1 MVALFNTANHDPF
14 LHSQPITDL
23 IMRIPLLCIF
33 IVVLAL
39 PVFADDQ
46 QNASGPVAPPPL
58 IAPQQPSIQPGK
70 QPQWLPLQPPPSISP
85 SPASSPLLNTS
96 RTAESPTPQAA
107 SQPKKN
113 DTTLSTVASPAPK
126 KSAKANQRSKTNSAA
141 KNTGPGNNVP
151 PLLAAAVDE
160 SELAKQNV
168 TLWFHIFPNLRTLRQ
183 VTATPPLLAGIRSLH
198 AAAPVEEPE
207 PQITI
212 ESVLTKKLSQDGEE
226 TTGDVLDMLSSLV
239 ELQKNIKQ
247 QITVTTKKLK
257 TSTSEAE
264 KQALQE
270 ELSKLDKQLSETGA
284 DFERI
289 ATGVAP
295 EAFAEQEK
303 VTFVWKDELATLLE
317 PSIKELKQ
325 LTARARQKSDLKE
338 TIADYNKQVATAHRA
353 VDHLNRLISE
363 TKNPKIKIHLGE
375 LLPAWQ
381 NMEKRISSKLDL
393 TQRELAKL
401 ENKDVSLLQSS
412 GDSVREFFRDRG
424 LYLLIAVLAFGTI
437 LLAFRLI
444 ARLLFFVIPG
454 ARKEQ
459 RPIHVR
465 ILDIFFQIFSVVA
478 AVFGLIFVLYTAE
491 DWLLL
496 SATIILFVGL
506 AWTVRQT
513 LPKLWQQVRLVL
525 NMGSIREGERVIYN
539 GVPWKVE
546 AINVFC
552 KLYNPSLA
560 MHLRIP
566 IENMLGLVSRPY
578 HIDEPWFP
586 CKKGDWVA
594 IDGKPFAKVASLS
607 HEQVEVVELGGR
619 RTVYQTGD
627 FLGKSPANLSRN
639 FSLRVVFGLSY
650 DLQGEITTTVLETMK
665 TFLQKK
671 LEENGYTEHCL
682 SLSVD
687 FLQAGPSSL
696 DVAVLADFKGEQAS
710 AYRRIER
717 ALAKWCVDCCNANNW
732 DIPFPQMT
740 VHRPSDGKAS
750 A

>member
-1 MVALFNTANHDPF
+1 
-14 LHSQPITDL
+14 
-23 IMRIPLLCIF
+23 MRIPFLCSL
-33 IVVLAL
+33 IVALAL

-46 QNASGPVAPPPL
+46 QNVSGSPAPPPL
-58 IAPQQPSIQPGK
+58 IAPQQPPAQPNQ
-70 QPQWLPLQPPPSISP
+70 QPQWLPLQKSPPTSSSP
-85 SPASSPLLNTS
+85 ASAPLLKPNPPASSPVTQPAGQGK
-96 RTAESPTPQAA
+96 RTEAAPAATASPTP
-107 SQPKKN
+107 KK
-113 DTTLSTVASPAPK
+113 P
-126 KSAKANQRSKTNSAA
+126 AKANQRGKANSIA
-141 KNTGPGNNVP
+141 KSVGPGNNVP
-151 PLLAAAVDE
+151 PLLAATVDE
-160 SELAKQNV
+160 AELARQNA
-168 TLWFHIFPNLRTLRQ
+168 TAWYAIFPKLRPLRQ
-183 VTATPPLLAGIRSLH
+183 ITAAPPLLAGIRALH
-198 AAAPVEEPE
+198 ATAPIEEPE

-212 ESVLTKKLSQDGEE
+212 ESVLTKKLSQGSEE
-226 TTGDVLDMLSSLV
+226 TTDDILDMLSSLV

-247 QITVTTKKLK
+247 QVTITTKKLK
-257 TSTSEAE
+257 ASTSEAE

-295 EAFAEQEK
+295 ETLIDQQK
-303 VTFVWKDELATLLE
+303 VTFNWKDELATLLE

-325 LTARARQKSDLKE
+325 LTARVRKKSELKDA
-338 TIADYNKQVATAHRA
+338 IADYNKQVATARRA
-353 VDHLNRLISE
+353 LDHLNRLIDE
-363 TKNPKIKIHLGE
+363 TKNPKIKTHLGE

-381 NMEKRISSKLDL
+381 NMEKRIGSKLDL

-437 LLAFRLI
+437 LLAFRLL

-478 AVFGLIFVLYTAE
+478 AVFGLVFVLYTAE

-496 SATIILFVGL
+496 SATIILFLGL

-513 LPKLWQQVRLVL
+513 LPKMWQQVRLVL
-525 NMGSIREGERVIYN
+525 NMGSIREGERIVYG

-552 KLYNPSLA
+552 KLYNPALA

-607 HEQVEVVELGGR
+607 HEQVELVELGGR

-639 FSLRVVFGLSY
+639 FNLRVVFGLSY
-650 DLQGEITTTVLETMK
+650 DLQAEITTTVLETMK

-671 LEENGYTEHCL
+671 LEDNGYAEHCL

-696 DVAVLADFKGEQAS
+696 DVAVMADFKGEQAP

-732 DIPFPQMT
+732 EIPFPQLT
-740 VHRPSDGKAS
+740 VHRPSDGKVS
-750 A
+750 V

>member
-1 MVALFNTANHDPF
+1 MRFPF
-14 LHSQPITDL
+14 LCSL
-23 IMRIPLLCIF
+23 I
-33 IVVLAL
+33 VALAL
-39 PVFADDQ
+39 PVIADDQ
-46 QNASGPVAPPPL
+46 QNVSGSPAPPPL
-58 IAPQQPSIQPGK
+58 IAPQQPPAQPSQ
-70 QPQWLPLQPPPSISP
+70 QPQWLPLQASPPTSSSP
-85 SPASSPLLNTS
+85 ASAPLLNPNPPASSPV
-96 RTAESPTPQAA
+96 AQPAGQGKPADAA
-107 SQPKKN
+107 PAA
-113 DTTLSTVASPAPK
+113 TASPALK
-126 KSAKANQRSKTNSAA
+126 KPAKSNQRGKANSIA
-141 KNTGPGNNVP
+141 KSVGPGNNVP

-160 SELAKQNV
+160 AELARQNATV
-168 TLWFHIFPNLRTLRQ
+168 WYAIFPKLRPLRQ
-183 VTATPPLLAGIRSLH
+183 VTAAPPLLAGIRPLH
-198 AAAPVEEPE
+198 ATAPIEEPE

-212 ESVLTKKLSQDGEE
+212 ESVLTKKLSQGSEE
-226 TTGDVLDMLSSLV
+226 TTEDILDMLSSLV

-247 QITVTTKKLK
+247 QITITTKKLK
-257 TSTSEAE
+257 ASTSEAE

-295 EAFAEQEK
+295 ETLIDQQK
-303 VTFVWKDELATLLE
+303 VTFNWKDELATLLE

-325 LTARARQKSDLKE
+325 ITARVRKKSELKDA
-338 TIADYNKQVATAHRA
+338 IADYNKQVATARRA
-353 VDHLNRLISE
+353 LDHLNRLIDE
-363 TKNPKIKIHLGE
+363 TKNPKIKAHLGE

-381 NMEKRISSKLDL
+381 NMEKRIGSKLDL

-437 LLAFRLI
+437 LLAFRLL

-465 ILDIFFQIFSVVA
+465 IIDIFFQIFSVVA
-478 AVFGLIFVLYTAE
+478 AVFGLVFVLYTAE

-496 SATIILFVGL
+496 SATIILFLGL
-506 AWTVRQT
+506 VWTVRQT
-513 LPKLWQQVRLVL
+513 LPKMWQQVRLVL

-539 GVPWKVE
+539 GVPWRVE

-552 KLYNPSLA
+552 KLYNPALA

-607 HEQVEVVELGGR
+607 HEQVELVELGGR

-639 FSLRVVFGLSY
+639 FNIRVVFGLSY
-650 DLQGEITTTVLETMK
+650 DLQAEITTTVLETMK

-671 LEENGYTEHCL
+671 LEENGYAEHCL

-696 DVAVLADFKGEQAS
+696 DVAVLADFKGEQAP

-732 DIPFPQMT
+732 EIPFPQLT
-740 VHRPSDGKAS
+740 VHRPADGKVS

>member
-1 MVALFNTANHDPF
+1 
-14 LHSQPITDL
+14 
-23 IMRIPLLCIF
+23 MRIALLCSL
-33 IVVLAL
+33 IVALAL
-39 PVFADDQ
+39 PVCADDQ
-46 QNASGPVAPPPL
+46 QNVSGPSAPPPL
-58 IAPQQPSIQPGK
+58 IAPQQPSTQPGR
-70 QPQWLPLQPPPSISP
+70 QPQWLPLQAAPATSVSP
-85 SPASSPLLNTS
+85 GGTPLLTPTQDAPPRAAQPS
-96 RTAESPTPQAA
+96 GQAKRTEAGPAA
-107 SQPKKN
+107 AVSSVPKK
-113 DTTLSTVASPAPK
+113 P
-126 KSAKANQRSKTNSAA
+126 AKANQRGKANGVA
-141 KNTGPGNNVP
+141 KSVGPGNNVP
-151 PLLAAAVDE
+151 ALLAAAVDDA
-160 SELAKQNV
+160 ELARQNATV
-168 TLWFHIFPNLRTLRQ
+168 WYAIFPKLRPLRQ
-183 VTATPPLLAGIRSLH
+183 VSATPPLLAGIRPLH
-198 AAAPVEEPE
+198 ATAPVEEPE

-212 ESVLTKKLSQDGEE
+212 ESILTKKLGQGGEE
-226 TTGDVLDMLSSLV
+226 TTGDILDMLSSLV

-247 QITVTTKKLK
+247 QITITTKKLK
-257 TSTSEAE
+257 ASTSETE

-270 ELSKLDKQLSETGA
+270 ELNKLDKQLSETGA

-295 EAFAEQEK
+295 EALTDQGK
-303 VTFVWKDELATLLE
+303 VTFSWKDELATLLE

-325 LTARARQKSDLKE
+325 LTARARKKSELKD
-338 TIADYNKQVATAHRA
+338 TIADYNKQVAMARRA
-353 VDHLNRLISE
+353 VDHLNRLIDE
-363 TKNPKIKIHLGE
+363 TKNPKIKAHLGE

-401 ENKDVSLLQSS
+401 EDKDVSLLQSS
-412 GDSVREFFRDRG
+412 GNSVREFFRDRG
-424 LYLLIAVLAFGTI
+424 RYLLIAVLAFGTI
-437 LLAFRLI
+437 LLAFRLL

-465 ILDIFFQIFSVVA
+465 ILDIFLQIFSVVA

-496 SATIILFVGL
+496 SATIILFLGL

-513 LPKLWQQVRLVL
+513 LPKMWQQVRLVL
-525 NMGSIREGERVIYN
+525 NMGSIREGERVIYG

-552 KLYNPSLA
+552 KLYNPALA
-560 MHLRIP
+560 MHLRVP

-607 HEQVEVVELGGR
+607 HEQVELVELGGR

-650 DLQGEITTTVLETMK
+650 DLQAGITTTVLETMK

-671 LEENGYTEHCL
+671 LEENGYAEHCL
-682 SLSVD
+682 SLAVD

-696 DVAVLADFKGEQAS
+696 DVAVLADFKGEQAP

-717 ALAKWCVDCCNANNW
+717 ALNKWCVDCCNANNW
-732 DIPFPQMT
+732 EIPFPQLT
-740 VHRPSDGKAS
+740 VHRPADGKVS